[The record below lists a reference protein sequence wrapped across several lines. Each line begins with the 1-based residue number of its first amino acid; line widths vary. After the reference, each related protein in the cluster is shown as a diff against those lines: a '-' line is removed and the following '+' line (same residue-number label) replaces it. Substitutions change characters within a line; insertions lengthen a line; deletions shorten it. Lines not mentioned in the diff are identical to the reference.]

1 MPTKAE
7 MYAQMA
13 DHAARQLTGS
23 WQEWAAFLTTAARLY
38 KYPFHEQ
45 LMIYAQRPDA
55 TACAEYDLW
64 NEKMGRYVRRGS
76 KGIALVDDSGDRPRL
91 RYVFDISDTGTREHS
106 RTPWLWTLEERH
118 MDSVTAMLEQNYG
131 IGGDDFAQQL
141 TDVAHKLADEYW
153 EEHRQD
159 FLYIVDGSFLEEY
172 DEYNIEVQFKAAAT
186 ISITYALMSRCGMEP
201 ENYFSHEDFMA
212 VFDFNTPATIGALGT
227 AVSQINQQVLRQI
240 GVTIRNAEREAIEER
255 RTQHEESHELHP
267 ERRLPDSRPEPERA
281 AVETPGQVRQ
291 DAESLSEGT
300 PSASLQ
306 PASDEREAVPAPH
319 RDRRNGAEPSGTD
332 DAPAGEGRGGNRGT
346 ESQRPDA
353 VGGPDEHLQS
363 PGGGNPAGGTYQ
375 QLSFFLSENEQIRI
389 IDEAENVKASSAF
402 SFAQA
407 DIDHVLRLGGN
418 TDRQRERVVAAFE
431 KQKSTA
437 EIAEYLKTLY
447 HGGNGIG
454 GISAWYDEDGIH
466 LSHGK
471 SVRYDKSAQV
481 ISWQSAA
488 ERIGQLLENGQFA
501 ANVELAEAEGYER
514 SLLAEKLW
522 HLYHDFSDEAKESGY
537 LPSLAENPG
546 RGFPE
551 ESAWLAGQLK
561 NPEFRQTL
569 SEEYAAFWTAYRQD
583 RDLLR
588 FHYHGLRGIWE
599 NLNDLSLPRKTF
611 ASELT
616 EVPTVKQFITE
627 DEIDAA
633 LTAGSGMSGGKGRIY
648 GFFQEHRDEK
658 ERIRFLRDE
667 YGIGGRSHALSGAA
681 GSNEWHDGKGLRYEK
696 DGCPDVTFTWEKL
709 SRRIAN
715 LIRQDRYLTEQEQA
729 AYDKIQAEKD
739 LAEADAIEAQQ
750 PDDAVWEY
758 NGVKERHPDDMVLY
772 QMGDFFEMYGEDAR
786 AAAQELNLH
795 LATRAIPG
803 GGRVEMCGIPANQLE
818 QVVEQLRDKHD
829 VTVSAVPEGGK
840 ERQEYS
846 LPSID
851 HEAERDINAHEAE
864 FGADGT
870 RVFRDTEAEPAK
882 PTIRE
887 LHEQY
892 KPIVL
897 EAVIQDTAYR
907 NACGHSDR
915 ENAVIEGNAAIRRAV
930 LGSGNMGLLRLY
942 SDVPEFR
949 QLSYSYNLFFA
960 VYLGSLFIMSNF
972 RSTCFSS

>member
-1 MPTKAE
+1 M
-7 MYAQMA
+7 
-13 DHAARQLTGS
+13 
-23 WQEWAAFLTTAARLY
+23 
-38 KYPFHEQ
+38 
-45 LMIYAQRPDA
+45 
-55 TACAEYDLW
+55 
-64 NEKMGRYVRRGS
+64 
-76 KGIALVDDSGDRPRL
+76 
-91 RYVFDISDTGTREHS
+91 
-106 RTPWLWTLEERH
+106 
-118 MDSVTAMLEQNYG
+118 
-131 IGGDDFAQQL
+131 
-141 TDVAHKLADEYW
+141 
-153 EEHRQD
+153 
-159 FLYIVDGSFLEEY
+159 
-172 DEYNIEVQFKAAAT
+172 
-186 ISITYALMSRCGMEP
+186 
-201 ENYFSHEDFMA
+201 
-212 VFDFNTPATIGALGT
+212 
-227 AVSQINQQVLRQI
+227 
-240 GVTIRNAEREAIEER
+240 
-255 RTQHEESHELHP
+255 
-267 ERRLPDSRPEPERA
+267 
-281 AVETPGQVRQ
+281 
-291 DAESLSEGT
+291 
-300 PSASLQ
+300 
-306 PASDEREAVPAPH
+306 
-319 RDRRNGAEPSGTD
+319 
-332 DAPAGEGRGGNRGT
+332 
-346 ESQRPDA
+346 
-353 VGGPDEHLQS
+353 
-363 PGGGNPAGGTYQ
+363 
-375 QLSFFLSENEQIRI
+375 
-389 IDEAENVKASSAF
+389 KASSAF

-829 VTVSAVPEGGK
+829 VTVSAVPEGK
-840 ERQEYS
+840 
-846 LPSID
+846 
-851 HEAERDINAHEAE
+851 
-864 FGADGT
+864 GT
-870 RVFRDTEAEPAK
+870 SGIFT
-882 PTIRE
+882 
-887 LHEQY
+887 
-892 KPIVL
+892 
-897 EAVIQDTAYR
+897 AVHR
-907 NACGHSDR
+907 
-915 ENAVIEGNAAIRRAV
+915 
-930 LGSGNMGLLRLY
+930 
-942 SDVPEFR
+942 P
-949 QLSYSYNLFFA
+949 
-960 VYLGSLFIMSNF
+960 
-972 RSTCFSS
+972 